1 MMRVTQNST
10 FDTMRD
16 SMNVSK
22 GRMEKLQTEASTLK
36 KLNTPSDDPIGSSK
50 VLEVRTDK
58 VNNEQFLMNAKLA
71 EAFLNNSDHALEEL
85 GDIVVRAKEIAIG
98 QSSGAS
104 SNEET
109 RLGVAE
115 EVTQLYEQAI
125 SAANRR
131 IGDRYI
137 FGGYKTDRPPVD
149 PDGRYHGDDGQMM
162 AEISRDVYLSMN
174 VPGMEAFNTNPKSSA
189 DAHSIEF
196 QKAQRAPSSK
206 SAAEEG
212 PENQN
217 INLFNELQSLRIGL
231 LTGDLDGIRNTL
243 ERFDQLHG
251 SITATR
257 AKIGSRIRGLAS
269 TQTSLE
275 RHTITNAQLSSQI
288 EDADMAQ
295 VMNDLA
301 KEETV
306 FRTVLQSGQRLIQP
320 TLMSFLK

>member
-1 MMRVTQNST
+1 MRVTQNSS
-10 FDTMRD
+10 FDALRD
-16 SMNVSK
+16 SMNVTKS
-22 GRMEKLQTEASTLK
+22 RMEKLQGEASTLK

-58 VNNEQFLMNAKLA
+58 VNNEQFLMNSRLA
-71 EAFLNNSDHALEEL
+71 EAFLNNTDHALSEL

-104 SNEET
+104 SNDET
-109 RLGVAE
+109 RLGVSE
-115 EVTQLYEQAI
+115 EVTQLYEQAV
-125 SAANRR
+125 STANRR

-137 FGGYKTDRPPVD
+137 FGGYKTDRAPVD
-149 PDGRYHGDDGQMM
+149 PDGKYHGDNGQMM
-162 AEISRDVYLSMN
+162 AEITRDVYLTMN
-174 VPGMEAFNTNPKSSA
+174 VPGSQVFNTNPKASA
-189 DAHSIEF
+189 DERSIEF
-196 QKAQRAPSSK
+196 QASK
-206 SAAEEG
+206 REPASESAAG
-212 PENQN
+212 DAPGKQN
-217 INLFNELQSLRIGL
+217 INLFNELQNLRIGL
-231 LTGDLDGIRNTL
+231 LTGDLDGIRNTM
-243 ERFDQLHG
+243 ERFDQLHAG
-251 SITATR
+251 LMAER

-269 TQTSLE
+269 TQQSLE
-275 RHTITNAQLSSQI
+275 RHTITNSQLTSQI